1 MKGIRLQQLTK
12 RYGSKDVVDGIDL
25 EIEDGQFA
33 VLVGPSGCGKTTT
46 LRMVAGLVEPTSGR
60 IIIGDRD
67 VTDLEPKD
75 RNIAMVFQNYALY
88 PHLSV
93 RDNISFG
100 LRARK
105 MGKADIAD
113 RVAYA
118 AELLNVEELLDRKPG
133 QLSGGQQQRVAI
145 GRAIVRE
152 PLVFLF
158 DEPLSNLDAK
168 LRVEMRTELLRLQR
182 ELGTTVVYVTHD
194 QEEAMALADEL
205 VVMNAGTIQQ
215 RGGPQEIYD
224 HPVNKF
230 VGTFIG
236 SPAMNLIDGIIT
248 DGAFTGGGIRL
259 ASTDGDSGSVT
270 LGIRPEHI
278 HPIGDLTEEQA
289 TETFDALVDVIE
301 PLGATAVLSLRVADG
316 QTLRSVVDSRWLSVL
331 NEQETSEFVFD
342 RHHRLHFFRQ

>member
-1 MKGIRLQQLTK
+1 MAGLRLEQLTK
-12 RYGSKDVVDGIDL
+12 RYGSKDVVASIDL
-25 EIEDGQFA
+25 DIEEGQFT
-33 VLVGPSGCGKTTT
+33 VLVGPSGCGKTTS
-46 LRMVAGLVEPTSGR
+46 LRMIAGLVEPTSGR

-75 RNIAMVFQNYALY
+75 RDIAMVFQNYALY

-105 MGKADIAD
+105 KDKAEIAE

-118 AELLNVEELLDRKPG
+118 ADLLNVEELLDRKPG
-133 QLSGGQQQRVAI
+133 ELSGGQQQRVAI

-152 PLVFLF
+152 PSVFLF

-182 ELGTTVVYVTHD
+182 ALGTTVVYVTHD

-224 HPVNKF
+224 HPANTF
-230 VGTFIG
+230 VATFIG
-236 SPAMNLIDGIIT
+236 SPAMNLVDGSVD
-248 DGAFTGGGIRL
+248 DGTYSGGGLRL
-259 ASTDGDSGSVT
+259 ADVDAVAGPVT
-270 LGIRPEHI
+270 LGVRPEHI
-278 HPIGDLTEEQA
+278 HPVGDLTDEEA
-289 TETFDALVDVIE
+289 TEPFTALVDVIE
-301 PLGATAVLSLRVADG
+301 PLGATAVLSLRIDDR
-316 QTLRSVVDSRWLSVL
+316 TLRAVVDSRWLTGL
-331 NEQETSEFVFD
+331 AEETTSEFVFD
-342 RHHRLHFFRQ
+342 RSRLRFFPR